1 MSAGHSFDNSG
12 PPEEASFDLTAMIDV
27 ILLLIVFFMLTAQF
41 TRSEQSAVNL
51 PVERGDPGSRE
62 EPAILIIELAR
73 NGRAS
78 LLGSEVAPDQVASVV
93 KQHAASPGAAP
104 TVDVLIRADRDCPAA
119 ALNTLCASLASVGL
133 RSVKLATSN
142 EEGQAPV
149 GTSAVGAQ

>member
-1 MSAGHSFDNSG
+1 MSGGHSFDNSG

-62 EPAILIIELAR
+62 EPAVLIIELAR

-78 LLGSEVAPDQVASVV
+78 LLGSEVAPDQVAGLVR
-93 KQHAASPGAAP
+93 QHAATPGAAP
-104 TVDVLIRADRDCPAA
+104 TLDVLIRADRECPAA
-119 ALNTLCASLASVGL
+119 ALNALCASLASVGL

-142 EEGQAPV
+142 DEPQSPAAGVP
-149 GTSAVGAQ
+149 